1 MSISPDTQRARLH
14 IGMSLA
20 PTWLSGDAWRRP
32 DSGVEQTFSQA
43 FFLDIARRAEAAQAD
58 FVFCPDVM
66 SLRTDLLSQGA
77 GFASLDPTMLLSAI
91 APQTRHIGL
100 LTTVSTLFFPPYVA
114 ARQIQSLNWLSNGR
128 AGWNIVT
135 ALEGHG
141 NFGMAEMPSTS
152 ERYARATEFV
162 SVVRQLW
169 QSFPHDALH
178 FDRDGGLFADPERV
192 QAIDHRGRYLSVKGP
207 LNLPAFGEGR
217 IPFVQAGASPEGR
230 HFAAGVADAVF
241 ASTPDQETARQLRQ
255 ELHELAARQRRRPE
269 AVKLMPGLSLY
280 LAETGS
286 AARQLHA
293 DTHARRDPA
302 RDRKSIRD
310 LLGVDVSDWPLD
322 RLVQPDDLPAEG
334 DFVPRSRTHA
344 TLLRD
349 LVTRESL
356 PLGEL
361 LRRPEVMGSAHW
373 QIVGTVDDAVGQI
386 EDWFTHEAI
395 DGFIALPG
403 GSTDSMHRVLG
414 ELLPR
419 LSKAGLFR
427 RQYSSNTFIGHLL
440 D

>member
-1 MSISPDTQRARLH
+1 MSLSPGTQRASLH

-20 PTWLSGDAWRRP
+20 PTWLAGDAWRGP
-32 DSGVEQTFSQA
+32 DSGVEGIFSQA
-43 FFLDIARRAEAAQAD
+43 FFLDIARRAEAALAD

-66 SLRTDLLSQGA
+66 ALRTDHLSQGA
-77 GFASLDPTMLLSAI
+77 GFASLDPTMLLSAL

-114 ARQIQSLNWLSNGR
+114 ARQIQSLNWLSKGR

-141 NFGMAEMPSTS
+141 NFGMDSMPSAA
-152 ERYARATEFV
+152 ERYARAEEFV
-162 SVVRQLW
+162 SVVQQLW
-169 QSFPHDALH
+169 QSFPHEALRL
-178 FDRDGGLFADPERV
+178 DRDSGLFADPAQVR
-192 QAIDHRGRYLSVKGP
+192 AIDHHGQYLSVQGP

-241 ASTPDQETARQLRQ
+241 ASTPDRE
-255 ELHELAARQRRRPE
+255 AARRLRHDLRKLAEHQGRQPD

-293 DTHARRDPA
+293 DTHGRRDPT
-302 RDRKSIRD
+302 RDRKTLHD
-310 LLGVDVSDWPLD
+310 LLGIDVSDWPLE
-322 RLVQPDDLPAEG
+322 RVVQPDDLPAEG

-344 TLLRD
+344 ALLRD
-349 LVTRESL
+349 LVTREAL

-373 QIVGTVDDAVGQI
+373 QVVGTVDDAIGQI
-386 EDWFTHEAI
+386 EDWFAHEAI
-395 DGFIALPG
+395 DGFVALPG
-403 GSTDSMHRVLG
+403 GSVSSMHRVLDA
-414 ELLPR
+414 LLPR
-419 LSKAGLFR
+419 LSQAGLFR
-427 RQYSSNTFIGHLL
+427 KQYSSSTFIGHLL

>member
-1 MSISPDTQRARLH
+1 
-14 IGMSLA
+14 
-20 PTWLSGDAWRRP
+20 
-32 DSGVEQTFSQA
+32 
-43 FFLDIARRAEAAQAD
+43 
-58 FVFCPDVM
+58 
-66 SLRTDLLSQGA
+66 
-77 GFASLDPTMLLSAI
+77 
-91 APQTRHIGL
+91 
-100 LTTVSTLFFPPYVA
+100 
-114 ARQIQSLNWLSNGR
+114 
-128 AGWNIVT
+128 
-135 ALEGHG
+135 
-141 NFGMAEMPSTS
+141 MPSAS

-178 FDRDGGLFADPERV
+178 FDRNGGLFADPERV
-192 QAIDHRGRYLSVKGP
+192 QAIDHRGRYLSVQGP

-255 ELHELAARQRRRPE
+255 ELHELAARQGRRPE

-322 RLVQPDDLPAEG
+322 RLMQPDDLPAEG

-361 LRRPEVMGSAHW
+361 LRHNVMSVSKENTDLHHRETTLMRAVRLNKREIEAYLRMSGNDHPSPEDTDRLFSMLKPKS
-373 QIVGTVDDAVGQI
+373 QRNLINAV
-386 EDWFTHEAI
+386 
-395 DGFIALPG
+395 
-403 GSTDSMHRVLG
+403 
-414 ELLPR
+414 R
-419 LSKAGLFR
+419 LHLKK
-427 RQYSSNTFIGHLL
+427 HLL
-440 D
+440 DDCDLGHHFPCLTKSETDVCRLILAGKKRS